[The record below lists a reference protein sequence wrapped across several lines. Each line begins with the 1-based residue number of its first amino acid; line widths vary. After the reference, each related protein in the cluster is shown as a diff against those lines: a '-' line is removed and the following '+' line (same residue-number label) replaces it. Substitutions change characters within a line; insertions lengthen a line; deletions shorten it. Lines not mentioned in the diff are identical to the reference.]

1 MLASPG
7 GRLRS
12 VLDSVERHMELTA
25 EDLWADVSDRLRQAL
40 NDTTFSTW
48 FGAVEGASL
57 DRDAFTI
64 GVPNDFT
71 REWIEGHFL
80 DLIRA
85 TVRDAGGSERQVGF
99 RVVEAAAP
107 PPPVAGAVQS
117 AVRPLPLEVASRT
130 ETAGI
135 NPKYTF

>member
-1 MLASPG
+1 
-7 GRLRS
+7 
-12 VLDSVERHMELTA
+12 MELTA

-48 FGAVEGASL
+48 FGEVEGTNL
-57 DRDAFTI
+57 DGEAFTI

-85 TVRDAGGSERQVGF
+85 TVRDAGGADRRIAFQ
-99 RVVEAAAP
+99 VVEMEPAPAALA
-107 PPPVAGAVQS
+107 S
-117 AVRPLPLEVASRT
+117 AVPSA
-130 ETAGI
+130 
-135 NPKYTF
+135 